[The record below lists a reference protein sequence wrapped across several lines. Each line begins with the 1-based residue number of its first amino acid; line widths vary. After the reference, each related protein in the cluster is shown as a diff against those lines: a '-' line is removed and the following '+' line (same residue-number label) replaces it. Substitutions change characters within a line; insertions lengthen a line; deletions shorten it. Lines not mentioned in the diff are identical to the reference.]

1 MPVDG
6 LRLEEISFRFDTA
19 PTLAGVSLK
28 VPAGAFVSILGPS
41 GCGKTTLVKIVAG
54 YLKPLAGR
62 VLLHGTDI
70 TNAPPGKRNT
80 GMVFQNLALF
90 PHQSARGNVA
100 FGLEARGLPSSEIHQ
115 RVEAMLDQVG
125 LKPDERNRQPGNL
138 SGGQQQR
145 VALGRALVIQ
155 PSLLMLDE
163 PLSNLDSHLRD
174 QMRGLIRQVQRDT
187 GVTTMMVTHDPEEAM
202 AMSDLIAVMN
212 QGTIVEVGTGRDLYQ
227 RPRSAFVAR
236 FLGLANIVDGSV
248 IGHRP
253 GSSLLVRPECLVIN
267 GEGVPFAGIGKVI
280 NSEFFGADVLVTVA
294 LGNTQV
300 LVRGRP
306 NIMPQPGT
314 EVRVSAMPGTIH
326 ELPADGES

>member
-1 MPVDG
+1 M
-6 LRLEEISFRFDTA
+6 RLEEISFRFDTA

-62 VLLHGTDI
+62 VLLHGSDI
-70 TNAPPGKRNT
+70 TNVPPGKRNT

-90 PHQSARGNVA
+90 PHMSARGNVA

-145 VALGRALVIQ
+145 VALARALVIQ

-187 GVTTMMVTHDPEEAM
+187 RVTTMMVTHDPEEAM

-248 IGHRP
+248 IGYRS

-280 NSEFFGADVLVTVA
+280 NSEFFGADVLVTVV